1 MASMIAKDLRFINT
15 LSTTKFARLIYP
27 HGTVCNRDKNTSI
40 VSHNG
45 SSFQTCII
53 TSLCSFSLM
62 HIKILVNPDL
72 PQVNYTMLMHS
83 LHALSDGLRQIKPI
97 WSYKI
102 WATLQG
108 YWLTSSPNFF
118 ATNSSSCP
126 QLGGLDL
133 LSEGNDLIHPRICWT
148 SQYIL
153 LQEKIS

>member
-27 HGTVCNRDKNTSI
+27 HGTVCLVINRDRNTSI
-40 VSHNG
+40 VSHSG
-45 SSFQTCII
+45 SSFQNYII

-97 WSYKI
+97 
-102 WATLQG
+102 
-108 YWLTSSPNFF
+108 
-118 ATNSSSCP
+118 
-126 QLGGLDL
+126 
-133 LSEGNDLIHPRICWT
+133 
-148 SQYIL
+148 
-153 LQEKIS
+153 